1 MSFGWSGVLTNQN
14 KKNQY
19 FTCGASSFDW
29 YEAKKKQHIT
39 FGALS
44 FGWSE
49 ALTDQ
54 KQKQS
59 AYHLA
64 VEQVLAG
71 QKYWDWMLST
81 IFKAIKRVGFG

>member
-1 MSFGWSGVLTNQN
+1 M
-14 KKNQY
+14 
-19 FTCGASSFDW
+19 
-29 YEAKKKQHIT
+29 I
-39 FGALS
+39 

-49 ALTDQ
+49 ALTDQNKKISILHLEHQVLTDQ

-71 QKYWDWMLST
+71 QKYWDWMLNT
-81 IFKAIKRVGFG
+81 IFKAIKRVGLG